1 VLARET
7 GCLLVPVAHDAGRYW
22 PRRGLFKKS
31 GRIRLVIGRPIP
43 ATGLDPR
50 EVNER
55 AQAWI
60 ESTLRSLQADPAR
73 GAT

>member
-1 VLARET
+1 LLARET
-7 GCLLVPVAHDAGRYW
+7 GHVIVPVAHDAGRYW

-31 GRIRLVIGRPIP
+31 GRIRVVIGP
-43 ATGLDPR
+43 AIDAKGADPR

-60 ESTLRSLQADPAR
+60 ESTLRSLEMGSAPR
-73 GAT
+73 